1 MIVPTPERVEYDP
14 SLQVQVIPMRRPLI
28 VANWKMNG
36 TVAKARQLVAA
47 MKLGLAGVKGVD
59 KVLCPPFTALAAV
72 SELLEGTDISLG
84 AQDMYHEDSGAF
96 TGQVSPGM
104 LAEFCSYVILG
115 HSERRSMFGE
125 TSQSVA
131 RKVGAAKEAGLSPII
146 CVGETISERE
156 TGRAEAVVDG
166 QVLAGLAGINNIGGM
181 SIAYEPVWAIG
192 SGVAASPEDA
202 QAMAS
207 RIRRVLSE
215 QFGQPSAETP
225 ILYGGSVTDENIP
238 DFMGQSDIDGALV
251 GGASLKPDILVALT
265 RAAAAFV

>member
-1 MIVPTPERVEYDP
+1 MTR
-14 SLQVQVIPMRRPLI
+14 SLI

-36 TVAKARQLVAA
+36 TVAEARHLAEA
-47 MKLGLAGVKGVD
+47 MKPGLAGIKGVG

-72 SELLEGTDISLG
+72 SEMLEGTDIGLG
-84 AQDMYHEDSGAF
+84 AQDMYHEASGAF
-96 TGQVSPGM
+96 TGQISPGM
-104 LAEFCSYVILG
+104 VAEFCSYIILG
-115 HSERRSMFGE
+115 HSERRSLIGE

-131 RKVGAAKEAGLSPII
+131 MKVAAAKEAGLSPIM

-166 QVLAGLAGINNIGGM
+166 QVLTGLAGDSNIDGI

-192 SGVAASPEDA
+192 SGAAASPEDA

-207 RIRRVLSE
+207 RIRQVLSDR
-215 QFGQPSAETP
+215 FGESAAKTP

-238 DFMGQSDIDGALV
+238 DFMGQPDIDGALV
-251 GGASLKPDILVALT
+251 GGASLKPDVFVALT
-265 RAAAAFV
+265 RAAAASI

>member
-1 MIVPTPERVEYDP
+1 MTR
-14 SLQVQVIPMRRPLI
+14 SLI

-36 TVAKARQLVAA
+36 TVAEARRLVAA
-47 MKLGLAGVKGVD
+47 MKHGLAGIKGVG

-72 SELLEGTDISLG
+72 SEMLQGTDIGLG
-84 AQDMYHEDSGAF
+84 AQDMYNEDSGAF

-115 HSERRSMFGE
+115 HSERRSLFGE

-131 RKVGAAKEAGLSPII
+131 RKVAAAKEAGLSPIM

-166 QVLAGLAGINNIGGM
+166 QVLTGLAGVSNIDGV

-192 SGVAASPEDA
+192 SGAAASPEDA

-207 RIRRVLSE
+207 RIRQVLSDR
-215 QFGQPSAETP
+215 FGPAASDTP
-225 ILYGGSVTDENIP
+225 VLYGGSVTDENIP
-238 DFMGQSDIDGALV
+238 DFMGQPDIDGALV
-251 GGASLKPDILVALT
+251 GGASLKPDVFVALT
-265 RAAAAFV
+265 RAAAASV

>member
-1 MIVPTPERVEYDP
+1 MP
-14 SLQVQVIPMRRPLI
+14 RPLI

-36 TVAKARQLVAA
+36 TVADAQQLVSA
-47 MKLGLAGVKGVD
+47 MNPSLAGIKGVG

-72 SELLEGTDISLG
+72 SEMLQGTDIALG

-96 TGQVSPGM
+96 TGQTSPGM
-104 LAEFCSYVILG
+104 LAEFCRYIILG
-115 HSERRSMFGE
+115 HSERRSLFGE

-131 RKVGAAKEAGLSPII
+131 KKVAAAKAAGLRPIM

-166 QVLAGLAGINNIGGM
+166 QVLTGLAGVNNIDGV

-192 SGVAASPEDA
+192 SGAAASPEDA
-202 QAMAS
+202 QSMAS
-207 RIRRVLSE
+207 RIRQVLSDR
-215 QFGQPSAETP
+215 FGQPATETP

-238 DFMGQSDIDGALV
+238 DFMGQPDIDGALV
-251 GGASLKPDILVALT
+251 GGASLKPDVFVALT
-265 RAAAAFV
+265 RAAAASV

>member
-1 MIVPTPERVEYDP
+1 MTR
-14 SLQVQVIPMRRPLI
+14 SLI

-36 TVAKARQLVAA
+36 TVAEARRLVAA
-47 MKLGLAGVKGVD
+47 MKHGLAGIKGVG

-72 SELLEGTDISLG
+72 SEMLQGTDIGLG
-84 AQDMYHEDSGAF
+84 AQDMYNEDSGAY

-115 HSERRSMFGE
+115 HSERRSLFGE

-131 RKVGAAKEAGLSPII
+131 RKVAAAKEAGLSPIM

-166 QVLAGLAGINNIGGM
+166 QVLTGLAGVSNIDGV

-192 SGVAASPEDA
+192 SGAAASPEDA

-207 RIRRVLSE
+207 RIRQVLSDR
-215 QFGQPSAETP
+215 FGPAASDTP
-225 ILYGGSVTDENIP
+225 VLYGGSVTDENIP
-238 DFMGQSDIDGALV
+238 DFMGQPDIDGALV
-251 GGASLKPDILVALT
+251 GGASLKPDVFVALT
-265 RAAAAFV
+265 RAAAASV

>member
-1 MIVPTPERVEYDP
+1 MP
-14 SLQVQVIPMRRPLI
+14 RPLI

-36 TVAKARQLVAA
+36 TVAEARRLVAA
-47 MKLGLAGVKGVD
+47 MKHGLAGIKGVG

-72 SELLEGTDISLG
+72 SEMLQGTDIGLG
-84 AQDMYHEDSGAF
+84 AQDMYNEDSGAF

-115 HSERRSMFGE
+115 HSELRSLFGE

-131 RKVGAAKEAGLSPII
+131 RKVAAAKEAGLSPIM

-166 QVLAGLAGINNIGGM
+166 QVLTGLAGVSNIDGV

-192 SGVAASPEDA
+192 SGAAASPEDA

-207 RIRRVLSE
+207 RIRQVLSDR
-215 QFGQPSAETP
+215 FGPAASDTP
-225 ILYGGSVTDENIP
+225 VLYGGSVTDENIP
-238 DFMGQSDIDGALV
+238 DFMGQPDIDGALV
-251 GGASLKPDILVALT
+251 GGASLKPDVFVALT
-265 RAAAAFV
+265 RAAAASV

>member
-1 MIVPTPERVEYDP
+1 MTR
-14 SLQVQVIPMRRPLI
+14 SLI

-36 TVAKARQLVAA
+36 TVAEARHLAEA
-47 MKLGLAGVKGVD
+47 MKPGLAGIKGVG

-72 SELLEGTDISLG
+72 SEMLEGTDIGLG
-84 AQDMYHEDSGAF
+84 AQDMYHEVSGAF
-96 TGQVSPGM
+96 TGQISPGM
-104 LAEFCSYVILG
+104 VAEFCSYIILG
-115 HSERRSMFGE
+115 HSERRSLIGE

-131 RKVGAAKEAGLSPII
+131 MKVAAAKEAGLSPIM

-166 QVLAGLAGINNIGGM
+166 QVLTGLAGVSNIDGI

-192 SGVAASPEDA
+192 SGAAASPEDA

-207 RIRRVLSE
+207 RIRQVLSDR
-215 QFGQPSAETP
+215 FGESAAKTP

-238 DFMGQSDIDGALV
+238 DFMGQPDIDGALV
-251 GGASLKPDILVALT
+251 GGASLKPDVFVALT
-265 RAAAAFV
+265 RAAAASI

>member
-1 MIVPTPERVEYDP
+1 MTR
-14 SLQVQVIPMRRPLI
+14 SLI

-36 TVAKARQLVAA
+36 TVAEARRLVAA
-47 MKLGLAGVKGVD
+47 MKHGLAGIKGVG

-72 SELLEGTDISLG
+72 SEMLQGTDIGLG
-84 AQDMYHEDSGAF
+84 AQDMYNEDRGAY

-115 HSERRSMFGE
+115 HSERRSLFGE

-131 RKVGAAKEAGLSPII
+131 RKVAAAKEAGLSPIM

-166 QVLAGLAGINNIGGM
+166 QVLTGLAGVSNIDGV

-192 SGVAASPEDA
+192 SGAAASPEDA

-207 RIRRVLSE
+207 RIRQVLSDR
-215 QFGQPSAETP
+215 FGPAASDTP
-225 ILYGGSVTDENIP
+225 VLYGGSVTDENIP
-238 DFMGQSDIDGALV
+238 DFMGQPDIDGALV
-251 GGASLKPDILVALT
+251 GGASLKPDVFVALT
-265 RAAAAFV
+265 RAAAASV

>member
-1 MIVPTPERVEYDP
+1 MT
-14 SLQVQVIPMRRPLI
+14 QPLI

-36 TVAKARQLVAA
+36 TVAEARQLVAA
-47 MKLGLAGVKGVD
+47 MKPGLAGVKGVG
-59 KVLCPPFTALAAV
+59 KVLCPPFTALATV
-72 SELLEGTDISLG
+72 SEMLEGTDIGIG

-115 HSERRSMFGE
+115 HSERRSLFSE

-131 RKVGAAKEAGLSPII
+131 WKVAAAKAAGLSPIM

-166 QVLAGLAGINNIGGM
+166 QVLTGLVGVSNIDGV

-192 SGVAASPEDA
+192 SGAAASPDDA

-207 RIRRVLSE
+207 RIRQVLSDR
-215 QFGQPSAETP
+215 FGPPAAETP
-225 ILYGGSVTDENIP
+225 VLYGGSVTDENIL
-238 DFMGQSDIDGALV
+238 DFMGQPDIDGALV
-251 GGASLKPDILVALT
+251 GGASLKPDVFVALT
-265 RAAAAFV
+265 RAAAASV

>member
-1 MIVPTPERVEYDP
+1 MT
-14 SLQVQVIPMRRPLI
+14 QPLI

-36 TVAKARQLVAA
+36 TVAEARQLVAA
-47 MKLGLAGVKGVD
+47 MKPGLAGVKGVG
-59 KVLCPPFTALAAV
+59 KVLCPPFTALATV
-72 SELLEGTDISLG
+72 SEMLEGTDIGIG

-115 HSERRSMFGE
+115 HSERRSLFGE

-131 RKVGAAKEAGLSPII
+131 WKVAAAKAAGLSPIM

-166 QVLAGLAGINNIGGM
+166 QVLTGLVGVSNIDGV

-192 SGVAASPEDA
+192 SGAAASPDDA

-207 RIRRVLSE
+207 RIHQVLSDR
-215 QFGQPSAETP
+215 FGPPAAETP
-225 ILYGGSVTDENIP
+225 VLYGGSVTDENIL
-238 DFMGQSDIDGALV
+238 DFMGQLDIDGALV
-251 GGASLKPDILVALT
+251 GGASLKPDVFVALT
-265 RAAAAFV
+265 RAAAASV